1 MSDFTKKYPVY
12 KDLEPFYEY
21 KNSCIIDIH
30 ADILKLV
37 NYLYTHYSGK
47 EQNINEYNTNTKV
60 GMSINSFMQTLEYE
74 NTLLREQIGL
84 YVSYIT
90 FFHSSH
96 SSYLTKLSLKIQNF
110 QKEIEEEIM
119 INHHGVRGTGDG
131 VSVTSLEDIQE
142 LTGSEISR
150 YLTSNEDD
158 VPTEIEKLLLESENA
173 VESGESLIEEFE
185 KRGIPSEEESSAVA
199 VTADEIP
206 EESDGDI
213 VVEPENEEV
222 VSEN

>member
-1 MSDFTKKYPVY
+1 
-12 KDLEPFYEY
+12 
-21 KNSCIIDIH
+21 
-30 ADILKLV
+30 
-37 NYLYTHYSGK
+37 
-47 EQNINEYNTNTKV
+47 
-60 GMSINSFMQTLEYE
+60 
-74 NTLLREQIGL
+74 
-84 YVSYIT
+84 
-90 FFHSSH
+90 
-96 SSYLTKLSLKIQNF
+96 LSLKIQNF

-119 INHHGVRGTGDG
+119 INHHGVSGTGDG

-150 YLTSNEDD
+150 YLTSNEHDD

-185 KRGIPSEEESSAVA
+185 KRGIPSEEESSAVD
-199 VTADEIP
+199 VTTDEIP

-213 VVEPENEEV
+213 AVEPENEEV

>member
-1 MSDFTKKYPVY
+1 
-12 KDLEPFYEY
+12 
-21 KNSCIIDIH
+21 
-30 ADILKLV
+30 
-37 NYLYTHYSGK
+37 
-47 EQNINEYNTNTKV
+47 
-60 GMSINSFMQTLEYE
+60 
-74 NTLLREQIGL
+74 
-84 YVSYIT
+84 
-90 FFHSSH
+90 
-96 SSYLTKLSLKIQNF
+96 LSLKIQNF

-158 VPTEIEKLLLESENA
+158 DVPTEIEKLLLESENA

-199 VTADEIP
+199 LTADEIP
-206 EESDGDI
+206 EQSDGDI